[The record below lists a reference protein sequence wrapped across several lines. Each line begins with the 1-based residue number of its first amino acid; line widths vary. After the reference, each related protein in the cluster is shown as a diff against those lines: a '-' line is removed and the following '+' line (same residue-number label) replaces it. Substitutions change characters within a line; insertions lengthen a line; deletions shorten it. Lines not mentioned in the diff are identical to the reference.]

1 MVTPCSVRRRE
12 TRKDSQRNH
21 HSSDAR
27 LKLRVF
33 RFICNSLSRPCCC
46 RPSCPC
52 CTPAC
57 TATALPLSRCFR
69 CHGVSA
75 RNSTLKRSSL
85 CSALHTPGTPAHS
98 VSSRCD
104 SRREIV
110 RIRFCARC
118 MRVLAIGSW
127 APLRKLPRIP
137 ACPVGTSPFLKLPN
151 CESPSKLGGLEWA
164 ENTISPDSA
173 P

>member
-1 MVTPCSVRRRE
+1 MTLCSVRRRE
-12 TRKDSQRNH
+12 THRDSQRNH

-33 RFICNSLSRPCCC
+33 RSTCNSLSRPCCC

-57 TATALPLSRCFR
+57 TATALPLSRCLR

-75 RNSTLKRSSL
+75 RDSTLKRSSL

-110 RIRFCARC
+110 QAPLPCCNCAVLTEPFGLFGVVLGEHRTASRLWTA
-118 MRVLAIGSW
+118 RVLW
-127 APLRKLPRIP
+127 VLT
-137 ACPVGTSPFLKLPN
+137 GTHRCDTPIQA
-151 CESPSKLGGLEWA
+151 G
-164 ENTISPDSA
+164 
-173 P
+173 